1 MKTMRTFHV
10 ERTGIEQLVQWIGF
24 VGVIVV
30 FGLLYV
36 WQQIQTRD
44 LKRDIMQLESRKTM
58 LIQENSRHQAQTSR
72 LSSQDVVETV
82 AMKVLQMD
90 YPMIGQ
96 IINVSEDA
104 NAVAPTHAMK
114 PNTESSE
121 PQPLAV
127 SRMPVDTR

>member
-1 MKTMRTFHV
+1 MKTMRTFRV

-24 VGVIVV
+24 VGVIMV

-44 LKRDIMQLESRKTM
+44 LKRDIMQLESRKTT
-58 LIQENSRHQAQTSR
+58 LIQENSRHHAQAAR
-72 LSSQDVVETV
+72 MSSQDRVEMV
-82 AMKVLQMD
+82 AMEVLQMD

-96 IINVSEDA
+96 IINVSEEA
-104 NAVAPTHAMK
+104 NDVTPPHAMK
-114 PNTESSE
+114 PDAGPE

-127 SRMPVDTR
+127 SWMPVDTR